1 MTQQINLYQ
10 AQFRP
15 VSDPIGASRLV
26 GIVLASLLVLGG
38 TWGWSSWQL
47 AQVRKEA
54 AQAGSLLE
62 ARRAELAELARAAG
76 ARRIDAGLEQELAR
90 AEALHR
96 ARTELMA
103 LLESGALGTP
113 GGFSGQ
119 MRALARQS
127 AAGLWLTGFDLSAGQ
142 VELQGRALSAE
153 LVPAYLRRLGSEQ
166 SMEGISFNGLRIG
179 SPARA
184 APATQPVPDASRA
197 GKAAPRPESVEFV
210 EFVVASDAR
219 SVETRTG
226 PEVRR

>member
-1 MTQQINLYQ
+1 MTQQVNLYHS
-10 AQFRP
+10 QFRP

-26 GIVLASLLVLGG
+26 GIVLAALLVLGG

-47 AQVRKEA
+47 AQARTDA
-54 AQAGSLLE
+54 ARASTQLE
-62 ARRAELAELARAAG
+62 ARRAELAEAARAAG
-76 ARRIDAGLEQELAR
+76 ARRIDPRLEQALTR

-127 AAGLWLTGFDLSAGQ
+127 AAGLWLTGFDLSPGQ
-142 VELQGRALSAE
+142 VELQGRALTAD
-153 LVPAYLRRLGSEQ
+153 LVPAYLRRLGAEKA
-166 SMEGISFNGLRIG
+166 MEGLAFNGLRIG
-179 SPARA
+179 APSR
-184 APATQPVPDASRA
+184 PATGAQAAQDGSRA
-197 GKAAPRPESVEFV
+197 GKAIPRPPEYV

-219 SVETRTG
+219 AVEPRTG